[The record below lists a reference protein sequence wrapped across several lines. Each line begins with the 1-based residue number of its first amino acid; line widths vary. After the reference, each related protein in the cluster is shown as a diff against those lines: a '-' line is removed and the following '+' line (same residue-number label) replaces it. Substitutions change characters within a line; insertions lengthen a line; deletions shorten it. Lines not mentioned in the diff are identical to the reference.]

1 MKAFT
6 KPLHCAAMVGLA
18 WTALGGF
25 AQTASAQPYPSK
37 PIRIVV
43 PFLAGGSVDTMAR
56 TFAQKFTEAWGQQV
70 VVDNRPGASG
80 NIGADAVAKAA
91 GDGYTLLITT
101 TGHAVAPGLFRKLPF
116 DPIKDFTPI
125 TQIISTYLV
134 LTVNNEL
141 PARSL
146 KELVA
151 MAKAQPGKLNYGHT
165 GLGVSPHMTAEMLRF
180 ATGVDIVAIPY
191 KGDAGVLPALLSNEI
206 QFAFSAPVTAF
217 EHVRAGRIRAI
228 AVTGLTRG
236 AGFPGV
242 YTTTEAGFP
251 DVSYV
256 GWVSF
261 FAPGGT
267 PRDIVNKIA
276 TETARD
282 LRMPDV
288 SVRLPGWG
296 GEAAGTSPE
305 EFTAKYQS
313 DIARYAKIIKDA
325 NVPLVD

>member
-1 MKAFT
+1 MRVFRKAVFGAGIAT
-6 KPLHCAAMVGLA
+6 VALA
-18 WTALGGF
+18 IGQTAL
-25 AQTASAQPYPSK
+25 AQVYPSK

-43 PFLAGGSVDTMAR
+43 PFLAGGSVDTTGR
-56 TFAQKFTEAWGQQV
+56 TFAQKFTDAWGQQV
-70 VVDNRPGASG
+70 VVDNRPGAGG
-80 NIGADAVAKAA
+80 NIGADAVAKSSA
-91 GDGYTLLITT
+91 DGYTLLITT

-125 TQIISTYLV
+125 TQIIATYLV
-134 LTVNNEL
+134 LTVNNDL
-141 PARSL
+141 PAHSL

-151 MAKAQPGKLNYGHT
+151 LAKAQPGKLNYGHT
-165 GLGVSPHMTAEMLRF
+165 GLGVSPHITAEMLRF
-180 ATGVDIVAIPY
+180 ATGIDIVSIPY

-206 QFAFSAPVTAF
+206 QFAFSAPVTAT

-242 YTTTEAGFP
+242 PTTTEAGFP
-251 DVSYV
+251 DVTYV

-261 FAPGGT
+261 FGPGAM

-276 TETARD
+276 SETARV
-282 LRMPDV
+282 LKMPDV
-288 SVRLPGWG
+288 IARLPGWG

-313 DIARYAKIIKDA
+313 DIAKYARIIKEA
-325 NVPLVD
+325 KVPLVD

>member
-1 MKAFT
+1 MSVLK
-6 KPLHCAAMVGLA
+6 KLLHRAGIAALTCAAVGSIGQ
-18 WTALGGF
+18 TAF
-25 AQTASAQPYPSK
+25 AQSYPVK

-43 PFLAGGSVDTMAR
+43 PFLAGGSVDTTAR

-70 VVDNRPGASG
+70 VVDNRPGAGG
-80 NIGADAVAKAA
+80 NIGADAVAKAP

-125 TQIISTYLV
+125 TQIIATYLV
-134 LTVNNEL
+134 LTVNNDL

-151 MAKAQPGKLNYGHT
+151 LAKAQPGKINYGHT

-180 ATGVDIVAIPY
+180 ATGINIVSIPY

-206 QFAFSAPVTAF
+206 QFAFSAPVTAS

-242 YTTTEAGFP
+242 PTTTESGFP
-251 DVSYV
+251 EVTYV

-261 FAPGGT
+261 FGPGGM

-276 TETARD
+276 GETARV
-282 LRMPDV
+282 LKLPDV
-288 SVRLPGWG
+288 AARLPGWG
-296 GEAAGTSPE
+296 GEASGISPE

-313 DIARYAKIIKDA
+313 DIIKYAKIIKDA

>member
-1 MKAFT
+1 MSVLK
-6 KPLHCAAMVGLA
+6 KLLHRAGIAALTCAAVGSTGQA
-18 WTALGGF
+18 AF
-25 AQTASAQPYPSK
+25 AQAYPVK

-43 PFLAGGSVDTMAR
+43 PFLAGGSVDTTGR
-56 TFAQKFTEAWGQQV
+56 TFAQKFTETWGQQV
-70 VVDNRPGASG
+70 VVDNRPGAGG
-80 NIGADAVAKAA
+80 NIGADAVAKAP

-125 TQIISTYLV
+125 TQIIATYLV
-134 LTVNNEL
+134 LTVNNDL

-151 MAKAQPGKLNYGHT
+151 LAKAQPGKINYGHT

-180 ATGVDIVAIPY
+180 ATGIDIVSIPY

-206 QFAFSAPVTAF
+206 QFAFSAPVTAS

-242 YTTTEAGFP
+242 PTTTEAGFP
-251 DVSYV
+251 DVTYV

-261 FAPGGT
+261 FGPGGM

-276 TETARD
+276 SETARV
-282 LRMPDV
+282 LKLPDV
-288 SVRLPGWG
+288 VARLPGWG
-296 GEAAGTSPE
+296 GEASGISPE

-313 DIARYAKIIKDA
+313 DIIKYAKIIKDA
-325 NVPLVD
+325 SVPLVD